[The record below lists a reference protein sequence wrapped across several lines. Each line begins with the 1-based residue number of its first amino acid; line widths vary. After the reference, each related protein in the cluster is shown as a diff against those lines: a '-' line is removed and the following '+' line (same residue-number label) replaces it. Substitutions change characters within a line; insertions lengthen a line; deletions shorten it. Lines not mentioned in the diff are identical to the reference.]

1 MEFLANN
8 MGLLAGGGASA
19 IVLFILKKIPN
30 ESIYETVES
39 ACYYAGSILTLGLA
53 KWKLTRKVWN
63 KTIEPYFVDLLENTV
78 GAAVNGFIEGV
89 RSDN

>member
-39 ACYYAGSILTLGLA
+39 ACYYAG
-53 KWKLTRKVWN
+53 KREQYN
-63 KTIEPYFVDLLENTV
+63 KHRQQASPATSE
-78 GAAVNGFIEGV
+78 
-89 RSDN
+89 